1 MWTDK
6 QLSLKVYSSNLIY
19 LYILSLTQSRFWICM
34 NLKAKCIIVS
44 PMTAHYVSQ
53 VFHNVNTIVFK
64 MVFKIVLDDA

>member
-6 QLSLKVYSSNLIY
+6 QLSLKVYSCNLIY
-19 LYILSLTQSRFWICM
+19 LYILSLTQFRFLICM
-34 NLKAKCIIVS
+34 NLKAKCIIVC